1 MQLTWD
7 IDKNRR
13 IKEERGVSFEEIVER
28 IHTGDVVDIVDHP
41 NKTKYPHQKMFMV
54 LLKGYVYCVPCVE
67 TKEGYFLKTVIPS
80 RKATKEYLL
89 ERIDDEN
96 QTG

>member
-1 MQLTWD
+1 MQLAWD
-7 IDKNRR
+7 TNKNRQ

-28 IHTGDVVDIVDHP
+28 IHAGDVFDIVDHP
-41 NKTKYPHQKMFMV
+41 NKIKYPHQKMFMV

-67 TKEGYFLKTVIPS
+67 MKEGYFLKTIIPS
-80 RKATKEYLL
+80 RKATKEYLS

-96 QTG
+96 QA